1 MGGPTHESL
10 GSTRRCELR
19 HTFVMA
25 ARISPGS
32 FAPGRNLRHQ
42 RGDATPEWALAGGPN
57 HHLELGPGPLAV
69 AEWESAGLTLPD
81 LEAIRRHRLHR
92 VRTTLEEFGYDGV
105 LVMDP
110 MNIRYITDTTNM
122 QLWVMHN
129 AARYAFMSADG
140 HVVLWDYDGCEFLA
154 AHHDHVSEVR
164 PAIGSTYF
172 LAGDRFGEIAQ
183 RWADDVAEVIRE
195 HCGDDARV
203 AVDQVNWLEGQALSG
218 HGVRIERGQQ
228 LMELARVIKCDDEI
242 AALRCAGHACV
253 ETMREMRESAEPGMT
268 EKDIWA
274 MLHAGNIR
282 RGGEWIETQIL
293 ASGPRTNPWF
303 QEASA
308 RVVENGDMLAYD
320 TDLVGAYGM
329 CVDISR
335 SWVIGDRPPT
345 AEQSRVHGLA
355 LKQIETNIELLRA
368 GVTVEELTFKSWY
381 PPDTEY
387 RHYSCLFHGVGQC
400 DEYPEVYF
408 PPAWDDWGID
418 CTLEPGMVMTVES
431 YVGPRSGGE
440 GVKLEEQVVITDDG
454 YELLAHYPLDL

>member
-1 MGGPTHESL
+1 
-10 GSTRRCELR
+10 
-19 HTFVMA
+19 MA
-25 ARISPGS
+25 ARITPGS
-32 FAPGRNLRHQ
+32 FAPGREPRHLT
-42 RGDATPEWALAGGPN
+42 GDGTPEYDLAAGEN
-57 HHLELGPGPLAV
+57 HHLVLGPGVLAV
-69 AEWESAGLTLPD
+69 SEWTAAGLRLPD
-81 LEAIRRHRLHR
+81 LEAIRRHRLDR
-92 VRTTLEEFGYDGV
+92 VRGQLERYGFDGV

-154 AHHDHVSEVR
+154 GHHEHVSEVR

-172 LAGDRFGEIAQ
+172 LAGDRFAEISQ
-183 RWADDVAEVIRE
+183 RWADDVYDVIRD
-195 HCGDDARV
+195 HCGATPRI
-203 AVDQVNWLEGQALSG
+203 AVDQVNYLEGQSLAA
-218 HGVRIERGQQ
+218 HGVIIERGQQ
-228 LMELARVIKCDDEI
+228 LMEQARVIKSADEI
-242 AALRCAGHACV
+242 DALRCASHGCT
-253 ETMREMRESAEPGMT
+253 ETMREMHEALEPGLS
-268 EKDIWA
+268 EKDVWA

-308 RVVENGDMLAYD
+308 RIIENGDMLAYD

-335 SWVIGDRPPT
+335 SWVVGDRAPT

-355 LKQIETNIELLRA
+355 LKQIETNIELLRP
-368 GVTVEELTFKSWY
+368 GVTVEQLTFESWY
-381 PPDTEY
+381 PPEEEY

-418 CTLEPGMVMTVES
+418 CTLEPGMVLTVES